1 MALALSRIKH
11 FKALIYC
18 ARFKQ
23 RKWLAKTNFAADG
36 RVCSSFVAG
45 KTLTSTETDFKTTSD
60 SLQVNWDDGKQ
71 SKYLFIF
78 LRDNCQCE
86 HCFHATAMQRT
97 CDVVGIFSVDIKPKS
112 TWLSKDGVTMEWED
126 GHRSSFS
133 FKWLRER
140 MFPKSEKEIGSM
152 SDCGLKPVTWGSEL
166 IEKIPKYVFSK
177 VIRDDSTLLSL
188 LETVAVTGLTLL
200 ENTPGTSESLE
211 SIRDKL
217 GCAYRSTHYG

>member
-1 MALALSRIKH
+1 
-11 FKALIYC
+11 
-18 ARFKQ
+18 
-23 RKWLAKTNFAADG
+23 
-36 RVCSSFVAG
+36 
-45 KTLTSTETDFKTTSD
+45 
-60 SLQVNWDDGKQ
+60 
-71 SKYLFIF
+71 
-78 LRDNCQCE
+78 
-86 HCFHATAMQRT
+86 MQRT
-97 CDVVGIFSVDIKPKS
+97 CDIVGKLSLDIKPES
-112 TWLSKDGVTMEWED
+112 TWPGEDGVTMEWED

-166 IEKIPKYVFSK
+166 AGKIPKYEFSK
-177 VIRDDSTLLSL
+177 VIRDGSTLLSL

-200 ENTPGTSESLE
+200 ENTPRTSESLE